1 MKRILV
7 VLFLLAAP
15 AVFAARPT
23 IGAQKFPDDYKPHP
37 CAAPQACASLSK
49 DEIVSVGATMRGYSL
64 TDEWVK
70 SHWDT
75 MLEMIR
81 PTCAKLATCYATQGN
96 QSTFCTDLL
105 FPEFWG
111 LCDARYPAGS
121 HDNEQCAMFVR
132 IYTLRADLRDKDIWA
147 EAQACSAE
155 KTPRTSVG
163 TLEVTMIPA
172 TIGRDYK
179 GRFTMYALDRD
190 TRVPIQALVEIPNTR
205 LSARAPGGRAW
216 TNYEIE
222 WPATWLR
229 VPNADG
235 HTDLVAPSLSVTAEG
250 YTPVLL
256 TMPMT
261 PPKVIVEMS
270 PSAAQLKPGKNS
282 VTITARDADTNEPVE
297 LRVMLGKTILGDT
310 NKPLA
315 LELKKGEKRPEIW
328 ATSLFDRYSDVVIA
342 PAEK

>member
-1 MKRILV
+1 MKRALVALILC
-7 VLFLLAAP
+7 AAP
-15 AVFAARPT
+15 SVFAARPT
-23 IGAQKFPDDYKPHP
+23 IGAQKFPDDYRPHP

-70 SHWDT
+70 ANWDA

-81 PTCAKLATCYATQGN
+81 PTCAKLATCYATPGN
-96 QSTFCTDLL
+96 QAIFCTDLL

-121 HDNEQCAMFVR
+121 KDNEQCAMFIR
-132 IYTLRADLRDKDIWA
+132 IYTLRADLQDKEA
-147 EAQACSAE
+147 SKAAQACAAE
-155 KTPRTSVG
+155 KTPRTAEG
-163 TLEVTMIPA
+163 TLEVTMFPA

-179 GRFTMYALDRD
+179 GRFTVYALDRE
-190 TRVPIQALVEIPNTR
+190 TRVPIQALVQMPDTR
-205 LSARAPGGRAW
+205 LSARAPGGRPW

-222 WPATWLR
+222 WPATWHR

-235 HTDLVAPSLSVTAEG
+235 HTDLVAPSISVTADG
-250 YTPVLL
+250 FAPVTL

-270 PSAAQLKPGKNS
+270 PAASQLKRGKNS
-282 VTITARDADTNEPVE
+282 VTFTAHDAETGKPVE
-297 LRVMLGKTILGDT
+297 LRVMLGDTILGDT

-315 LELKKGEKRPEIW
+315 LELKKGGKRPEIW
-328 ATSLFDRYSDVVIA
+328 ATSLFDRYSDVVIV